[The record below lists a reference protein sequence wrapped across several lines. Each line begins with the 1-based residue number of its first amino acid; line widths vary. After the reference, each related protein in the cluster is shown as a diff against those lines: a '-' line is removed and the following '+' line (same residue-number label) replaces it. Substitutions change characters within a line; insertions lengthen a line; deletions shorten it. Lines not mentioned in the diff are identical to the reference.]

1 MKDRL
6 IQELI
11 KLTSLETRY
20 VGVHNSPYFRRLAS
34 ILWVLIYKELLNIR
48 LTVSEIMAVR

>member
-11 KLTSLETRY
+11 KLTDLEAHY
-20 VGVHNSPYFRRLAS
+20 VGVHNSPYFRRLTS
-34 ILWVLIYKELLNIR
+34 ILWVLIYKQLINIR
-48 LTVSEIMAVR
+48 LTLPEIMAIR